1 MVCNYLKL
9 MRNKR
14 VFFVFFVASIVA
26 VLAEPIDKKIGVGRV
41 NAGEH
46 EKVTV
51 EVDSV
56 GSTVEAAKEACLQE
70 AVRQVNGVVV
80 RSDRRETTTLHSGND
95 DDSQN
100 VDVSGNV
107 RNTMKGIVLGY
118 RVLSTQKQQDGLIF
132 VKMRVDVAKFRSPFG
147 LSSRPKLAVMPF
159 RWSMVGYQVGVSR
172 PELFRPGEML
182 ARDVTSR
189 VMRVFS
195 QSGEYTMLSRTAD
208 SEMSA
213 EEKLID
219 EHSPV
224 SEKIKIGQRLGA
236 DFIVAGYLRDVVVAD
251 RVEKI
256 RLTGGH
262 IISRTLIDRACLK
275 MTYQV
280 LEVSTAQIAWMDDI
294 TIELDKRIL
303 DECEG
308 VVDKAYARL
317 LGALDEHIATA
328 IDGSLLVGGGVAIGN
343 GGVTV
348 PVPKTRPVV
357 QEKPKRSILQFGV
370 R

>member
-1 MVCNYLKL
+1 MARNVLKL
-9 MRNKR
+9 MKMKK
-14 VFFVFFVASIVA
+14 VILAFVTASMVA
-26 VLAEPIDKKIGVGRV
+26 VFAESTDKKVGGGRV

-51 EVDSV
+51 EVDGV
-56 GSTVEAAKEACLQE
+56 GSTVDAAKEACLQE

-80 RSDRRETTTLHSGND
+80 RSDRRETTTLHSGDD

-107 RNTMKGIVLGY
+107 RNTMKGVVLGY
-118 RVLSTQKQQDGLIF
+118 RVLSTQKQEDGLIF
-132 VKMRVDVAKFRSPFG
+132 VKMRVDVAKFRSQFG
-147 LSSRPKLAVMPF
+147 PSSRPRLAVMPF

-189 VMRVFS
+189 VMRDFA

-208 SEMSA
+208 SEMNA

-256 RLTGGH
+256 RLTGAH

-294 TIELDKRIL
+294 TIELDKNIL
-303 DECEG
+303 DGCGG
-308 VVDKAYARL
+308 VVDTAYARL
-317 LGALDEHIATA
+317 LDALDERIATA
-328 IDGSLLVGGGVAIGN
+328 IDGSLLGGGGVAIGN
-343 GGVTV
+343 GGVTAPAPKKRPTV
-348 PVPKTRPVV
+348 P
-357 QEKPKRSILQFGV
+357 EKPKRSILQFGE